1 MKRFRT
7 AAAAFAVAALVMSA
21 CSDDKDSS
29 STTAAAGENTEAVE
43 TISDG
48 KLTVCTD
55 SPYEPFEWQDDNGD
69 WTGFDI
75 ELLTAVADNLGGL
88 TLDVIDQ
95 PFEGIWLAPAAKK
108 CDVVGSAMTITYE
121 RKAAAQFT
129 DPYFNADQSLLV
141 PADQKDTLV
150 DEMSLAGKTIAV
162 QSNTTGESYAK
173 EHFTESTIK
182 SFADATA
189 MFLALESGQVD
200 AAFQDL
206 PVNADRAAKNA
217 ELAISATFTTGEQ
230 YGFAVAKDNTAL
242 ATAINDAL
250 STLVDDG
257 TYASIYKSYFGVD
270 PS

>member
-7 AAAAFAVAALVMSA
+7 AAATFAAVALVLSA

-29 STTAAAGENTEAVE
+29 SSADFT

-55 SPYEPFEWQDDNGD
+55 SPYEPFEWQDDEGK

-75 ELLTAVADNLGGL
+75 DLLSAVAESMDGL
-88 TLDVIDQ
+88 TLEVIDQ

-108 CDVVGSAMTITYE
+108 CDVVGSAMTITEE
-121 RKAAAQFT
+121 RQQAALFS

-141 PADQKDTLV
+141 NADQAETLV
-150 DEMSLAGKTIAV
+150 DAASLAGKTIAV
-162 QSNTTGESYAK
+162 QTNTTGESYAK
-173 EHFTESTIK
+173 ENFTDSTIK

-206 PVNADRAAKNA
+206 PVNADRAMKNT

-230 YGFAVAKDNTAL
+230 YGFAVAKDNDAL
-242 ATAINDAL
+242 VAAINAGL
-250 STLVDDG
+250 ASAKSDG
-257 TYASIYKSYFGVD
+257 TYAEIYKGYFGVD
-270 PS
+270 PE

>member
-7 AAAAFAVAALVMSA
+7 VAATFAALALVLSA
-21 CSDDKDSS
+21 CSDDDGFDTE
-29 STTAAAGENTEAVE
+29 TTAAEATFE

-55 SPYEPFEWQDDNGD
+55 SPYEPFEWQDDDGN

-75 ELLTAVADNLGGL
+75 DLLTAVADEMGGL
-88 TLDVIDQ
+88 TLEVIDQ

-108 CDVVGSAMTITYE
+108 CDIVGSAMTITEE
-121 RKAAAQFT
+121 RQEAALFS

-141 PADQKDTLV
+141 SADQAETLV
-150 DEMSLAGKTIAV
+150 DAASLAGKTIAV
-162 QSNTTGESYAK
+162 QSNTTGETYAN
-173 EHFTESTIK
+173 ENFTDSTIK

-189 MFLALESGQVD
+189 LFLALESGQVD
-200 AAFQDL
+200 AALQDL
-206 PVNADRAAKNA
+206 PVNADRAMKNT

-242 ATAINDAL
+242 IEAVNAGLAAAKSGGD
-250 STLVDDG
+250 
-257 TYASIYKSYFGVD
+257 YAEIFKKYFGVD
-270 PS
+270 PE

>member
-1 MKRFRT
+1 MKRLLT
-7 AAAAFAVAALVMSA
+7 VSASLAVLALGLSA
-21 CSDDKDSS
+21 CSDDSDSS
-29 STTAAAGENTEAVE
+29 AETTESTTETASFE

-55 SPYEPFEWQDDNGD
+55 SPYEPFEWQDDDGN

-75 ELLTAVADNLGGL
+75 DLLAAIADSMGGL
-88 TLDVIDQ
+88 ELSVVDQ

-108 CDVVGSAMTITYE
+108 CDVVGSAMTINPE
-121 RKAAAQFT
+121 RQEAALFS
-129 DPYFNADQSLLV
+129 DPYYDSAQSLLV
-141 PADQKDTLV
+141 NADQKDVLV
-150 DEMSLAGKTIAV
+150 DAASLAGKTIAV

-173 EHFTESTIK
+173 ENFTDSEIK

-217 ELAISATFTTGEQ
+217 ELAISASFPTDEQ
-230 YGFAVAKDNTAL
+230 YGFAVAKGNTAL
-242 ATAINDAL
+242 IEAINAGLADAK
-250 STLVDDG
+250 SEG
-257 TYASIYKSYFGVD
+257 TYAEIFKKYFGVD